1 MRSFY
6 RIIVTVSSV
15 YSYNW
20 LLIPTG
26 YFRGNKKGGAGPKR
40 ALRPMNGPVQI
51 DNDRR
56 RLVARK
62 TFRKS
67 IGAMRR

>member
-1 MRSFY
+1 
-6 RIIVTVSSV
+6 
-15 YSYNW
+15 
-20 LLIPTG
+20 
-26 YFRGNKKGGAGPKR
+26 
-40 ALRPMNGPVQI
+40 MNGPVQI